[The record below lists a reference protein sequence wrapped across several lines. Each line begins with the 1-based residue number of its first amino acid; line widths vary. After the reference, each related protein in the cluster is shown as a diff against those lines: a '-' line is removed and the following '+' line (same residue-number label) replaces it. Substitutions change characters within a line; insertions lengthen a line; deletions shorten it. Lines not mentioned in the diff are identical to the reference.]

1 MEIIDKILNL
11 YLSFEYLLDIHF
23 YKFSIF
29 YILISIIWISLIGIV
44 TPVLLISALAFG
56 YSGAFISLFAL
67 VISSLINFFVA
78 RRAKNLISKFGYKK
92 TLISNNSLI
101 IYIIFRFLPGVP
113 YLIKNVSVVLFKL
126 NLKKF
131 FLAVILSDTPQ
142 VLIFTFFCVRLI
154 DSSNNFFINQNYVQL
169 FEQMY
174 LPILLI
180 IGFLIFLY
188 FLNKKIGYKFFEK

>member
-29 YILISIIWISLIGIV
+29 YILISIIWISLIGII

-56 YSGAFISLFAL
+56 YYGAFISLFAL

-78 RRAKNLISKFGYKK
+78 RRAKNLISKFRYKK
-92 TLISNNSLI
+92 KLISNNSLI

-126 NLKKF
+126 NLKKY